1 MNNVT
6 FQNNPQDNSR
16 VVVLTRGEHLDAK
29 AAKLDNKTK
38 RPALVG
44 HYNDELAKMVKI
56 VEEVKSENHGYDAA
70 LGRLGI
76 STVYYAAYAQNV
88 SARKLKVKGGVVDKN
103 VLAKYNKSIVGMKP
117 IINMPK
123 QEEPIHPSINSD
135 LIAQF
140 VESSDK
146 DSSPMVATVNNPT
159 ITMPKESFNNDL
171 SDTRVRRLERTGEI
185 PIVREELPT
194 YSQSNVINTPERFVP
209 KQDAPVNPVNNVTA
223 FPSRMERM
231 QKEQVEVNREEPISV
246 NRATPEIGQGAKELD
261 KINNLMHGSEAGD
274 LSIEIQNAHRRL
286 EEAVKENRRVVN
298 QSASIEEE
306 IRNVKATVEKLR
318 KEKAEAQQRELDKT
332 LDMIE
337 ATKEENLG
345 ATRRMTN
352 LQAELAELIRQRD
365 EMLNDTSYSRGR
377 AA

>member
-56 VEEVKSENHGYDAA
+56 VEEVKSEDHGYDAA

-103 VLAKYNKSIVGMKP
+103 VLAKYNKSIIGMKP

-123 QEEPIHPSINSD
+123 QEEPIRPSINSD

-209 KQDAPVNPVNNVTA
+209 KQEVPVNNVTA
-223 FPSRMERM
+223 FPSRVERM
-231 QKEQVEVNREEPISV
+231 QKEQVEVKREEPISV

-261 KINNLMHGSEAGD
+261 KINNLMHGSEVGD

>member
-1 MNNVT
+1 
-6 FQNNPQDNSR
+6 
-16 VVVLTRGEHLDAK
+16 
-29 AAKLDNKTK
+29 
-38 RPALVG
+38 
-44 HYNDELAKMVKI
+44 
-56 VEEVKSENHGYDAA
+56 
-70 LGRLGI
+70 
-76 STVYYAAYAQNV
+76 
-88 SARKLKVKGGVVDKN
+88 
-103 VLAKYNKSIVGMKP
+103 
-117 IINMPK
+117 
-123 QEEPIHPSINSD
+123 
-135 LIAQF
+135 
-140 VESSDK
+140 
-146 DSSPMVATVNNPT
+146 
-159 ITMPKESFNNDL
+159 
-171 SDTRVRRLERTGEI
+171 
-185 PIVREELPT
+185 
-194 YSQSNVINTPERFVP
+194 
-209 KQDAPVNPVNNVTA
+209 
-223 FPSRMERM
+223 
-231 QKEQVEVNREEPISV
+231 
-246 NRATPEIGQGAKELD
+246 
-261 KINNLMHGSEAGD
+261 MHGSEAGD

>member
-123 QEEPIHPSINSD
+123 QEEPIRPSINSD

-146 DSSPMVATVNNPT
+146 DSSPMVMTFNKPT

>member
-146 DSSPMVATVNNPT
+146 DSSPMVMTFNKPT